1 MFENFE
7 VYRVKTMYWHRKPYH
22 EYILDEYANLLKK
35 HGVFC
40 KDMLL
45 REAYYL
51 AIRDRESRMTNMTAN
66 ARAEKIATI
75 EALDA
80 RLRWLSAWIVHN
92 ANHIRQKRDG
102 LKVGGH
108 QASCASMTAIMAALY
123 FHALRPQDKV
133 AVKPH
138 AGPVLQAIHYLLGGQ
153 SLEQLQH
160 FRALGG
166 AQSYPS
172 RTKDK
177 IPVDFSTGSVGLGV
191 AITAFSSL
199 VQDYVIAHG
208 SMAETD
214 AGRMIS
220 LMGDAELDEGN
231 IYECLI
237 EGYKHDIRNCW
248 WVVDYNRQS
257 LDNTTAD
264 RMFRRFDDIFETCG
278 WRVITL
284 KHGKLQRAAFARPGG
299 KALED
304 WIENCPNAEFAV
316 LTYQG
321 GAAWRARLL
330 SDIGDHS
337 DVKLLINSFDDD
349 GLAALMTNLG
359 GHCIASLMDAFE
371 SANDTQ
377 PTLFIAYTVK
387 GYGLP
392 LAGHKDNHSGMMNP
406 TQMEQFRNSMGIE
419 AGNEWEAFGGL
430 GGNIAARL
438 KAFVDNSALSQKRP
452 ETQPELVPVPA
463 RLPVPQGEAQST
475 QAAFGHVLLDLA
487 KSSEPLADRIVTTAP
502 DVTQTTNLGGF
513 VNQRGLF
520 RRSGFADVFREANIP
535 SAQKWAAHAAG
546 QHIELG
552 IAENNFF
559 LLLTSLGLA
568 AQHFGTRLIPVG
580 TVYDPFIARGLD
592 ALNYGCYSDARFLL
606 VGTPSG
612 LTLGPEGGAHQ
623 SINTP
628 LIGMGQPSLAY
639 FEPAYADE
647 VALFMRWAF
656 EHLQKPEGSSVY
668 LRLSTRVIPQVKRES
683 DDWEGDALKG
693 GYWLRQPARGAEAA
707 IAFTGAIAPEAL
719 SAYESLLDDIPGL
732 GLLNVTSPD
741 VLHRD
746 WSARRA
752 GRWDGAGDAPCHIEN
767 LLSTLSPN
775 AGIVSVIDGSP
786 GALSWIGGV
795 KGMRISPL
803 GVDRFGQTGDLPDL
817 YRTYRLDAAAIIDA
831 MAELYLHD

>member
-1 MFENFE
+1 MTHI
-7 VYRVKTMYWHRKPYH
+7 VADT
-22 EYILDEYANLLKK
+22 
-35 HGVFC
+35 
-40 KDMLL
+40 
-45 REAYYL
+45 RE
-51 AIRDRESRMTNMTAN
+51 
-66 ARAEKIATI
+66 EKIAAI
-75 EALDA
+75 ETLDA
-80 RLRWLSAWIVHN
+80 RLRWLSSWIVHN
-92 ANHIRQKRDG
+92 ANHIRPKRDG

-133 AVKPH
+133 SVKPH
-138 AGPVLQAIHYLLGGQ
+138 AGPVLQAIHYLLGNQ
-153 SLEQLQH
+153 SLEQLQQ

-199 VQDYVIAHG
+199 VQDYLIAHG
-208 SMAETD
+208 SIEQTN

-264 RMFRRFDDIFETCG
+264 RMFRRFDDIFETTG

-299 KALED
+299 KSLED

-321 GAAWRARLL
+321 GAAWRTRLHA
-330 SDIGDHS
+330 DIGGKPH
-337 DVKLLINSFDDD
+337 VKKLLDSFDDD

-359 GHCIASLMDAFE
+359 GHCIESLMDAFD
-371 SANDTQ
+371 SADDER

-406 TQMEQFRNSMGIE
+406 AQIDQLRTTMGIE
-419 AGNEWEAFGGL
+419 AGEEWAPFAGL
-430 GGNIAARL
+430 GGNMAAKL
-438 KAFVDNSALSQKRP
+438 KNFIRSGVLAAKPAEPVADYI
-452 ETQPELVPVPA
+452 PVPA
-463 RLPVPQGEAQST
+463 RLAVPSGDVQST

-487 KSSEPLADRIVTTAP
+487 KSSEALADRIITTAP

-520 RRSGFADVFREANIP
+520 RRSDVADLFREAKIP

-568 AQHFGTRLIPVG
+568 APHFGTRLIPVG

-628 LIGMGQPSLAY
+628 LIGMGQPGLAY

-656 EHLQKPEGSSVY
+656 EHLQMPDGSSVY
-668 LRLSTRVIPQVKRES
+668 LRLSTRQVPQVERANT
-683 DDWEGDALKG
+683 DWEADALKG
-693 GYWLRQPARGAEAA
+693 GYWLRRPAAGAEAA
-707 IAFTGAIAPEAL
+707 IAFTGTIAPEVLA
-719 SAYESLLDDIPGL
+719 AYDQLLDDIPGL
-732 GLLNVTSPD
+732 GVLNVTSPD
-741 VLHRD
+741 VLHRE
-746 WSARRA
+746 WSASKA
-752 GRWDGAGDAPCHIEN
+752 ARWTDKNAQTCHVED
-767 LLSTLSPN
+767 LLSALAPD
-775 AGIVSVIDGSP
+775 AGIVTVIDGSP
-786 GALSWIGGV
+786 SALSWLGGV
-795 KGMRISPL
+795 QGMRVSPL
-803 GVDRFGQTGDLPDL
+803 GTDRFGQTGDLPDL
-817 YRTYRLDAAAIIDA
+817 YAEYRLDSVAIIDA
-831 MAELYLHD
+831 MAELFLKR

>member
-1 MFENFE
+1 M
-7 VYRVKTMYWHRKPYH
+7 
-22 EYILDEYANLLKK
+22 ANI
-35 HGVFC
+35 VT
-40 KDMLL
+40 DT
-45 REAYYL
+45 RE
-51 AIRDRESRMTNMTAN
+51 
-66 ARAEKIATI
+66 EKIAAIAT
-75 EALDA
+75 LDS
-80 RLRWLSAWIVHN
+80 RLRWLASWTVHN
-92 ANHIRQKRDG
+92 ANHIRPKRDG

-123 FHALRPQDKV
+123 FHALRPNDKV
-133 AVKPH
+133 SVKPH
-138 AGPVLQAIHYLLGGQ
+138 AGPVLQAIHYLLGNQ
-153 SLEQLQH
+153 SLEQLQQ

-199 VQDYVIAHG
+199 VQDYLIAHG
-208 SMAETD
+208 SIDEGN

-257 LDNTTAD
+257 LDSTTAD
-264 RMFRRFDDIFETCG
+264 RMFRRFDDIFETTG

-284 KHGKLQRAAFARPGG
+284 KHGKLQRAVFTRPGG
-299 KALED
+299 KSLED

-321 GAAWRARLL
+321 GAAWRARLMT
-330 SDIGDHS
+330 DIGGKPH
-337 DVKLLINSFDDD
+337 VEKLLDSFDDD
-349 GLAALMTNLG
+349 ALAALMTNLG
-359 GHCIASLMDAFE
+359 GHCIESLMDAFD
-371 SANDTQ
+371 SADDER

-406 TQMEQFRNSMGIE
+406 GQIDQLRMSMGIE
-419 AGNEWEAFGGL
+419 AGEEWEPFAGL
-430 GGNIAARL
+430 GGNMAARL
-438 KAFVDNSALSQKRP
+438 KNFIGDSVLAAKPLEPVSPQIH
-452 ETQPELVPVPA
+452 VPA
-463 RLPVPQGEAQST
+463 RFPVPSGDVQST
-475 QAAFGHVLLDLA
+475 QAAFGNVLLDLA
-487 KSSEPLADRIVTTAP
+487 KSSEELADRIVTTAP

-520 RRSGFADVFREANIP
+520 RRSDVADIFREAKIP

-568 AQHFGTRLIPVG
+568 APHFGTRLIPVG

-592 ALNYGCYSDARFLL
+592 ALNYGCYSDSRFLL

-628 LIGMGQPSLAY
+628 LIGMGQPGLAY

-656 EHLQKPEGSSVY
+656 EYLQKPEGSSVY
-668 LRLSTRVIPQVKRES
+668 LRLSTRQVAQVERA
-683 DDWEGDALKG
+683 DTDWEADALKG
-693 GYWLRQPARGAEAA
+693 GYWLRRPVAGAEAA
-707 IAFTGAIAPEAL
+707 IIFTGAIAPEVL
-719 SAYESLLDDIPGL
+719 SAYEQMLDDILGL
-732 GLLNVTSPD
+732 GVLNVTSPD
-741 VLHRD
+741 MLHRE
-746 WSARRA
+746 WSASKA
-752 GRWDGAGDAPCHIEN
+752 ARWIDRNAQPSHAED
-767 LLSTLSPN
+767 LLSILAPN
-775 AGIVSVIDGSP
+775 AGIVTVIDGSP
-786 GALSWIGGV
+786 GALSWLGGV
-795 KGMRISPL
+795 HGMRVSPL
-803 GVDRFGQTGDLPDL
+803 GMDRFGQTGDLPDL
-817 YRTYRLDAAAIIDA
+817 YSEYRLDSAAIIDA
-831 MAELYLHD
+831 MAELFLKI

>member
-1 MFENFE
+1 MAT
-7 VYRVKTMYWHRKPYH
+7 VLTDHRK
-22 EYILDEYANLLKK
+22 
-35 HGVFC
+35 
-40 KDMLL
+40 
-45 REAYYL
+45 
-51 AIRDRESRMTNMTAN
+51 
-66 ARAEKIATI
+66 EKIATI
-75 EALDA
+75 ETLDA
-80 RLRWLSAWIVHN
+80 RLRWLSSWIVHN
-92 ANHIRQKRDG
+92 ANHLREKRDG

-133 AVKPH
+133 SVKPH
-138 AGPVLQAIHYLLGGQ
+138 AGPVLQAIHYLLGNQ
-153 SLEQLQH
+153 SLEQLQQ

-199 VQDYVIAHG
+199 VQDYLVAHG
-208 SMAETD
+208 SLDEAD

-237 EGYKHDIRNCW
+237 EAYKHDIRNCW

-257 LDNTTAD
+257 LDSTTAD

-278 WRVITL
+278 WRVVTL
-284 KHGKLQRAAFARPGG
+284 KNGKLQRAAFSRPGG
-299 KALED
+299 KSLED
-304 WIENCPNAEFAV
+304 WIENCPNADFAV
-316 LTYQG
+316 LTYKG
-321 GAAWRARLL
+321 GAAWRERLVA
-330 SDIGDHS
+330 DIGGKPH
-337 DVKLLINSFDDD
+337 VAKLLDSFDDD

-359 GHCIASLMDAFE
+359 GHCIETLMDAFD
-371 SANDTQ
+371 SADDER

-392 LAGHKDNHSGMMNP
+392 LAGHKDNHSGMMNSA
-406 TQMEQFRNSMGIE
+406 QIEQLRVSMGVE
-419 AGNEWEAFGGL
+419 VGQEWEPFAGL

-438 KAFVDNSALSQKRP
+438 KDFVGQSVLAHKPQEPDAP
-452 ETQPELVPVPA
+452 VIAVPD
-463 RLPVPQGEAQST
+463 RLPVPSGDVQST
-475 QAAFGHVLLDLA
+475 QAAFGNVLLDLA
-487 KSSEPLADRIVTTAP
+487 KSSETLADRIVTTAP

-520 RRSGFADVFREANIP
+520 RRSDVADIFRDAKIP

-568 AQHFGTRLIPVG
+568 APHFGTRLIPVG

-628 LIGMGQPSLAY
+628 LIGMGQPGLAY

-656 EHLQKPEGSSVY
+656 EHMQKPDGSSVY
-668 LRLSTRVIPQVKRES
+668 LRLSTRQVPQVQRTGTE
-683 DDWEGDALKG
+683 WEADALKG
-693 GYWLRQPARGAEAA
+693 GYWLRQPAPGAEAA
-707 IAFTGAIAPEAL
+707 IVFTGAIAPEVLAAFDQL
-719 SAYESLLDDIPGL
+719 ADDIPGL
-732 GLLNVTSPD
+732 GVLNVTSPD

-746 WSARRA
+746 WSASKA
-752 GRWDGAGDAPCHIEN
+752 ARWTDKPMQMCHAED
-767 LLSTLSPN
+767 LLSVLAPD
-775 AGIVSVIDGSP
+775 AGLVTVIDGSP
-786 GALSWIGGV
+786 GALSWLGGV
-795 KGMRISPL
+795 SGMRVSPL
-803 GVDRFGQTGDLPDL
+803 GTDRFGQTGDLIDL
-817 YRTYRLDAAAIIDA
+817 YDTYRLDAAAIIDA
-831 MAELYLHD
+831 MAELFLKR

>member
-1 MFENFE
+1 M
-7 VYRVKTMYWHRKPYH
+7 
-22 EYILDEYANLLKK
+22 ANI
-35 HGVFC
+35 VV
-40 KDMLL
+40 DR
-45 REAYYL
+45 RE
-51 AIRDRESRMTNMTAN
+51 
-66 ARAEKIATI
+66 EKIAAI
-75 EALDA
+75 ETLDS
-80 RLRWLSAWIVHN
+80 RLRWLASWIVHN
-92 ANHIRQKRDG
+92 ANHIRPKRDG

-123 FHALRPQDKV
+123 FHALRPNDKV
-133 AVKPH
+133 SVKPH
-138 AGPVLQAIHYLLGGQ
+138 AGPLLQAIHYLLGNQ
-153 SLEQLQH
+153 SLEQLQQ

-199 VQDYVIAHG
+199 VQDYLIAHG
-208 SMAETD
+208 SIDEGN

-257 LDNTTAD
+257 LDSTTAD
-264 RMFRRFDDIFETCG
+264 RMFRRFDDIFETTG

-299 KALED
+299 KSLED

-321 GAAWRARLL
+321 GAAWRARLTA
-330 SDIGDHS
+330 DIGGKPH
-337 DVKLLINSFDDD
+337 VKKLLDSFEDD

-359 GHCIASLMDAFE
+359 GHCVESLMDAFD
-371 SANDTQ
+371 SADDER

-406 TQMEQFRNSMGIE
+406 GQIDQLRMAMGIE
-419 AGNEWEAFGGL
+419 AGQEWEPFAGL
-430 GGNIAARL
+430 GGNMAARL
-438 KAFVDNSALSQKRP
+438 KNFIGDSVLAAKP
-452 ETQPELVPVPA
+452 EEPVAPQIHVPA
-463 RLPVPQGEAQST
+463 RFAVPSGDVQST
-475 QAAFGHVLLDLA
+475 QAAFGNVLLDLA
-487 KSSEPLADRIVTTAP
+487 KSSKELADRIVTTAP

-520 RRSGFADVFREANIP
+520 RRSDVADIFREAKIP

-568 AQHFGTRLIPVG
+568 APHFGTRLIPVG

-628 LIGMGQPSLAY
+628 LIGMGQPGLAY

-656 EHLQKPEGSSVY
+656 EYLQKPEGSSVY
-668 LRLSTRVIPQVKRES
+668 LRLSTRQVAQVDRANA
-683 DDWEGDALKG
+683 DWEADALKG
-693 GYWLRQPARGAEAA
+693 GYWLRPPTAGAEAA
-707 IAFTGAIAPEAL
+707 IAFTGAIAPEVLA
-719 SAYESLLDDIPGL
+719 AYAQMLDDIPGL
-732 GLLNVTSPD
+732 GVLNVTSPD
-741 VLHRD
+741 VLHRE
-746 WSARRA
+746 WSASKAARWT
-752 GRWDGAGDAPCHIEN
+752 GRNAQTCHVED
-767 LLSTLSPN
+767 LLSILAPG
-775 AGIVSVIDGSP
+775 AGIVTVIDGSP
-786 GALSWIGGV
+786 GALSWLGGV
-795 KGMRISPL
+795 HGLRVSPL
-803 GVDRFGQTGDLPDL
+803 GTDRFGQTGDLPDL
-817 YRTYRLDAAAIIDA
+817 YSEYRLDSAAIIDA
-831 MAELYLHD
+831 MAALF

>member
-1 MFENFE
+1 MATKFAD
-7 VYRVKTMYWHRKPYH
+7 T
-22 EYILDEYANLLKK
+22 
-35 HGVFC
+35 
-40 KDMLL
+40 
-45 REAYYL
+45 RE
-51 AIRDRESRMTNMTAN
+51 
-66 ARAEKIATI
+66 EKIAAI

-80 RLRWLSAWIVHN
+80 RLRWLSAWTVHN
-92 ANHIRQKRDG
+92 ANHLREKRDG

-133 AVKPH
+133 SVKPH
-138 AGPVLQAIHYLLGGQ
+138 AGPVLQAIHYMLGNQ
-153 SLEQLQH
+153 SLERLQK

-199 VQDYVIAHG
+199 VQDYLIAHG
-208 SMAETD
+208 AMAESD

-278 WRVITL
+278 WRVVTL

-299 KALED
+299 KSLED
-304 WIENCPNAEFAV
+304 WIENCPNADFAV

-321 GAAWRARLL
+321 GAAWRERLL
-330 SDIGDHS
+330 SDIGGKPH
-337 DVKLLINSFDDD
+337 VKKLLESYDDE
-349 GLAALMTNLG
+349 GLAELMTNLG
-359 GHCIASLMDAFE
+359 GHCIASLMDAFDG
-371 SANDTQ
+371 ADDDR

-387 GYGLP
+387 GFGLP

-406 TQMEQFRNSMGIE
+406 AQIEQLRKTMGIE
-419 AGNEWEAFGGL
+419 AGQEWEPYAGL

-438 KAFVDNSALSQKRP
+438 KSFVDESVLAKKPMELSP
-452 ETQPELVPVPA
+452 NPVAVPAHFPVPT
-463 RLPVPQGEAQST
+463 GETQST

-487 KSSEPLADRIVTTAP
+487 KSSHELADRIITTAP

-520 RRSGFADVFREANIP
+520 RRSQVADIFREAKIP
-535 SAQKWAAHAAG
+535 SAQKWAAHASG

-568 AQHFGTRLIPVG
+568 APHFGSRLIPVG
-580 TVYDPFIARGLD
+580 TVYDPFISRGLD

-628 LIGMGQPSLAY
+628 LIGMGQPGLAY

-656 EHLQKPEGSSVY
+656 EYLQEPDGSSVY
-668 LRLSTRVIPQVKRES
+668 LRLSTRQISQES
-683 DDWEGDALKG
+683 RTDETWKEDALKG
-693 GYWLRQPARGAEAA
+693 AYWLRPPAQGAEAA
-707 IAFTGAIAPEAL
+707 IAFTGAIAPEVLAAWEEL
-719 SAYESLLDDIPGL
+719 QYDIPGL
-732 GLLNVTSPD
+732 GVLNVTSPD
-741 VLHRD
+741 LLHRD
-746 WSARRA
+746 WSATKA
-752 GRWDGAGDAPCHIEN
+752 ARWTGGQATACHADT
-767 LLSTLSPN
+767 LLSQLSPN
-775 AGIVSVIDGSP
+775 ASIVTVIDGSP
-786 GALSWIGGV
+786 AALSWLGGV
-795 KGMRISPL
+795 RAMRVSPL
-803 GVDRFGQTGDLPDL
+803 GTDRFGQTGDLPDL
-817 YRTYRLDAAAIIDA
+817 YRTYRLDKDAIIDA
-831 MAELYLHD
+831 VAELYLRR

>member
-1 MFENFE
+1 
-7 VYRVKTMYWHRKPYH
+7 
-22 EYILDEYANLLKK
+22 
-35 HGVFC
+35 
-40 KDMLL
+40 
-45 REAYYL
+45 
-51 AIRDRESRMTNMTAN
+51 MTNIVADT
-66 ARAEKIATI
+66 REEKIAAI
-75 EALDA
+75 ETLDA
-80 RLRWLSAWIVHN
+80 RLRWLSSWIVHN
-92 ANHIRQKRDG
+92 ANHIRPKRDG

-133 AVKPH
+133 SVKPH
-138 AGPVLQAIHYLLGGQ
+138 AGPVLQAIHYLLGNQ
-153 SLEQLQH
+153 SLAQLQQ

-199 VQDYVIAHG
+199 VQDYLIAHG
-208 SMAETD
+208 SIDETN

-257 LDNTTAD
+257 LDSTTAD
-264 RMFRRFDDIFETCG
+264 RMFRRFDDIFETTG

-299 KALED
+299 KSLED

-321 GAAWRARLL
+321 GAAWRARLYA
-330 SDIGDHS
+330 DIGGKPH
-337 DVKLLINSFDDD
+337 VKKLLDSFDDD

-359 GHCIASLMDAFE
+359 GHCIESLMDAFD
-371 SANDTQ
+371 SADDER

-406 TQMEQFRNSMGIE
+406 AQIGKLRTTMGIE
-419 AGNEWEAFGGL
+419 TGEEWEPFAGL
-430 GGNIAARL
+430 GGNMAAKL
-438 KAFVDNSALSQKRP
+438 KNFIGSGVLAAKPAEPVADYI
-452 ETQPELVPVPA
+452 PVPA
-463 RLPVPQGEAQST
+463 RLAVPSGDVQST

-487 KSSEPLADRIVTTAP
+487 KSSEALADRIVTTAP

-520 RRSGFADVFREANIP
+520 RRSDVADLFREAKIP

-568 AQHFGTRLIPVG
+568 APHFGTRLIPVG

-612 LTLGPEGGAHQ
+612 LTLGPEGGVHQ

-628 LIGMGQPSLAY
+628 LIGMGQPGLAY

-656 EHLQKPEGSSVY
+656 EHLQMPDGSSVY
-668 LRLSTRVIPQVKRES
+668 LRLSTRQVPQVERANT
-683 DDWEGDALKG
+683 DWEADALKG
-693 GYWLRQPARGAEAA
+693 GYWLRRPATGAEAA
-707 IAFTGAIAPEAL
+707 IAFTGAIAPEVLA
-719 SAYESLLDDIPGL
+719 AYDQLLDDIPGL
-732 GLLNVTSPD
+732 GVLNVTSPD
-741 VLHRD
+741 VLHRE
-746 WSARRA
+746 WSASKA
-752 GRWDGAGDAPCHIEN
+752 ARWTDKNPQTCHAED
-767 LLSTLSPN
+767 LLSVLAPD
-775 AGIVSVIDGSP
+775 AGIVTVIDGSP
-786 GALSWIGGV
+786 GALSWLGSV
-795 KGMRISPL
+795 QGMRVSPL
-803 GVDRFGQTGDLPDL
+803 GTDRFGQTGDLPDL
-817 YRTYRLDAAAIIDA
+817 YAKYRLDSVAIIDA
-831 MAELYLHD
+831 MAELFLKR

>member
-1 MFENFE
+1 M
-7 VYRVKTMYWHRKPYH
+7 
-22 EYILDEYANLLKK
+22 ANI
-35 HGVFC
+35 VT
-40 KDMLL
+40 DT
-45 REAYYL
+45 RE
-51 AIRDRESRMTNMTAN
+51 
-66 ARAEKIATI
+66 EKIAAIAT
-75 EALDA
+75 LDS
-80 RLRWLSAWIVHN
+80 RLRWLASWTVHN
-92 ANHIRQKRDG
+92 ANHIRPKRDG

-123 FHALRPQDKV
+123 FHALRPNDKV
-133 AVKPH
+133 SVKPH
-138 AGPVLQAIHYLLGGQ
+138 AGPVLQAIHYLLGNQ
-153 SLEQLQH
+153 SLEQLQQ

-199 VQDYVIAHG
+199 VQDYLIAHG
-208 SMAETD
+208 SIDEGN

-257 LDNTTAD
+257 LDSTTAD
-264 RMFRRFDDIFETCG
+264 RMFRRFDDIFETTG

-284 KHGKLQRAAFARPGG
+284 KHGKLQRAVFTRPGG
-299 KALED
+299 KSLED

-321 GAAWRARLL
+321 GAAWRARLMT
-330 SDIGDHS
+330 DIGGKPH
-337 DVKLLINSFDDD
+337 VEKLLDSFDDD
-349 GLAALMTNLG
+349 ALAALMTNLG
-359 GHCIASLMDAFE
+359 GHCIESLMDAFD
-371 SANDTQ
+371 SADDER

-406 TQMEQFRNSMGIE
+406 GQIDQLRMSMGIE
-419 AGNEWEAFGGL
+419 AGEEWEPFAGL
-430 GGNIAARL
+430 GGNMAARL
-438 KAFVDNSALSQKRP
+438 KNFIGDSVLAAKPLEPVSPQIH
-452 ETQPELVPVPA
+452 VPA
-463 RLPVPQGEAQST
+463 RFPVPSGDVQST
-475 QAAFGHVLLDLA
+475 QAAFGNVLLDLA
-487 KSSEPLADRIVTTAP
+487 KSSEELADRIVTTAP

-520 RRSGFADVFREANIP
+520 RRSDVADIFREAKIP

-568 AQHFGTRLIPVG
+568 APHFGTRLIPVG

-592 ALNYGCYSDARFLL
+592 ALNYGCYSDSRFLL

-628 LIGMGQPSLAY
+628 LIGMGQPGLAY

-656 EHLQKPEGSSVY
+656 EYLQKPEGSSVY
-668 LRLSTRVIPQVKRES
+668 LRLSTRQVAQVERA
-683 DDWEGDALKG
+683 DTDWEADALKG
-693 GYWLRQPARGAEAA
+693 GYWLRRPVAGAEAA
-707 IAFTGAIAPEAL
+707 IIFTGAIAPEVL
-719 SAYESLLDDIPGL
+719 SAYEQMLDDIPGL
-732 GLLNVTSPD
+732 GVLNVTSPD
-741 VLHRD
+741 MLHRE
-746 WSARRA
+746 WSASKA
-752 GRWDGAGDAPCHIEN
+752 ARWIDRNAQPSHAED
-767 LLSTLSPN
+767 LLSILAPN
-775 AGIVSVIDGSP
+775 AGIVTVIDGSP
-786 GALSWIGGV
+786 GALSWLGGV
-795 KGMRISPL
+795 HGMRVSPL
-803 GVDRFGQTGDLPDL
+803 GMDRFGQTGDLPDL
-817 YRTYRLDAAAIIDA
+817 YSEYRLDSAAIIDA
-831 MAELYLHD
+831 MAELFLKI